1 MNEDVFGA
9 GQPFLSGFTP
19 FPAVKIQ
26 ECIGNQEV
34 AVAELKPAEM
44 SAGTS
49 YAFRIRVQNPPSPP
63 TLNLGSGFMN
73 MFLLFRPGMILKSI
87 R

>member
-9 GQPFLSGFTP
+9 GQAFPSGFTP
-19 FPAVKIQ
+19 FPANVKIQ

-44 SAGTS
+44 SASTS

-63 TLNLGSGFMN
+63 TLTLVAGF
-73 MFLLFRPGMILKSI
+73 IAI
-87 R
+87 CV